1 MAEYAEVGVC
11 QAPRLAQL
19 IVLFLQSPMHQKKK
33 AVLFAL
39 IGTVVVLN
47 LFVAG
52 LFGYALNASKMRK
65 EQEVRTTVENLA
77 LLLDQ
82 SVTGH
87 IREINLSLT
96 QIQAELEQDLRE
108 GRFGHKP
115 ERVAML
121 SSHENWLSQVA
132 EIRVTDARGR
142 CCSAMASR
150 RPSM

>member
-1 MAEYAEVGVC
+1 
-11 QAPRLAQL
+11 
-19 IVLFLQSPMHQKKK
+19 MHQKKK

-52 LFGYALNASKMRK
+52 LFSYALSASKERK

-82 SVTGH
+82 TVTGQA
-87 IREINLSLT
+87 REINLSLT
-96 QIQAELEQDLRE
+96 QIQAELEQDLRQGNF
-108 GRFGHKP
+108 GRNA

-121 SSHENWLSQVA
+121 SSHENWLSKWP
-132 EIRVTDARGR
+132 RSG
-142 CCSAMASR
+142 
-150 RPSM
+150 